1 MLLPHVCVTFC
12 NYQDKKVVMSG
23 PQSLRSAKD
32 KEKDKSGSGSAAV
45 KLHTTDHTPVK
56 GGQLIQTK
64 ITDRKSQGPSVVSGK
79 SATNKNIS
87 TAEKET
93 EPGLVLPSTV
103 DGDPSLKDVFSVVN
117 VCKQTLGELCNQM
130 KGVKEELCLVRQ
142 ELQKTNERIT
152 GAEGRISQI
161 EDDLYPVKQEVE
173 TMKEQ
178 KSKFEE
184 KLDEMENR
192 NRRDNVRLVGLPE
205 KCEGTN
211 PTEFLESWFS
221 KLFGRESFSPQ
232 FAIERAH
239 RVPAKPPPSGG
250 RPRSILMKF
259 LNFKDKAMLLRRS
272 REMGNIMWEGSKVS
286 LYPDFSPLLQKRRA
300 SFIEVKRKMQKFK
313 LIYALLYPARLRVV
327 APDGTF
333 FFESAEDATIWLED
347 KKDQLVLK

>member
-1 MLLPHVCVTFC
+1 
-12 NYQDKKVVMSG
+12 MSG

-32 KEKDKSGSGSAAV
+32 KEKDKERDKGGPGSAVAKV
-45 KLHTTDHTPVK
+45 HTPVK
-56 GGQLIQTK
+56 GGGLIQTK
-64 ITDRKSQGPSVVSGK
+64 IITDRKSQGPSVVTGK
-79 SATNKNIS
+79 SVTNKN
-87 TAEKET
+87 TPTVEKGI
-93 EPGLVLPSTV
+93 EPGLALIPTV
-103 DGDPSLKDVFSVVN
+103 EGDPTLKDVFAVVN
-117 VCKQTLGELCNQM
+117 ICKQTLGELCDQM
-130 KGVKEELCLVRQ
+130 KGVKVELSLVRQ

-152 GAEGRISQI
+152 EAEGRISQI
-161 EDDLYPVKQEVE
+161 EDDLYPVKQVVK
-173 TMKEQ
+173 TMEEQ
-178 KSKFEE
+178 MSKFEE

-205 KCEGTN
+205 KSEGTN

-221 KLFGRESFSPQ
+221 KLFGKDSFSPQ
-232 FAIERAH
+232 FSIERAH
-239 RVPAKPPPSGG
+239 RVPTKLPPPGG

-272 REMGNIMWEGSKVS
+272 REMGDIFWEGSKVS

-327 APDGTF
+327 ALDGTF
-333 FFESAEDATIWLED
+333 YFESAEEAMIWLEN